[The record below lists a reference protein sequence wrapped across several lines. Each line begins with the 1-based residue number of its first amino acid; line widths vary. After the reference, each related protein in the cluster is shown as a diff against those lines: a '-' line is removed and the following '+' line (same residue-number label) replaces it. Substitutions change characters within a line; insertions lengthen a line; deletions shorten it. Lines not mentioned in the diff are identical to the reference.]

1 MKAAIAADPLESADP
16 WVKAGLMIRDSLQ
29 PGSIY
34 YDAILRTDL
43 QAAVQWRPDTDG
55 ACQGSGMLTLEFQDG
70 RLEIERAGA
79 TVSKARPM
87 PTITPDVMVDF
98 MERLCVFIALVP
110 TINYLGDM
118 ARI

>member
-1 MKAAIAADPLESADP
+1 MPAQTREITIIRPTPLDRNLSMPKSMSMIGLATSPRQPRSMAGVYGSSVPQACGAA
-16 WVKAGLMIRDSLQ
+16 
-29 PGSIY
+29 
-34 YDAILRTDL
+34 
-43 QAAVQWRPDTDG
+43 
-55 ACQGSGMLTLEFQDG
+55 
-70 RLEIERAGA
+70 RAGA